1 MSRLREA
8 AELERTP
15 SLRYT
20 LLLRTTQTL
29 PTPADW
35 SPGRVLV
42 YILDYGILFVA
53 VLWGLFNLESS
64 QLFDFDARIMPRDT
78 RIIRYCCTELYTV
91 RQASACAG
99 PAPRH
104 VHLTLTRV
112 YRISALEQAR
122 GRPAVK
128 KADRASTRSSIDKV
142 DAMGA
147 AAFGRLSRGGGA
159 AQEYRKV

>member
-1 MSRLREA
+1 M
-8 AELERTP
+8 
-15 SLRYT
+15 
-20 LLLRTTQTL
+20 
-29 PTPADW
+29 
-35 SPGRVLV
+35 
-42 YILDYGILFVA
+42 FVA

-128 KADRASTRSSIDKV
+128 KADRASTRSSTRWTPWR
-142 DAMGA
+142 MGA

>member
-1 MSRLREA
+1 
-8 AELERTP
+8 
-15 SLRYT
+15 
-20 LLLRTTQTL
+20 
-29 PTPADW
+29 
-35 SPGRVLV
+35 
-42 YILDYGILFVA
+42 
-53 VLWGLFNLESS
+53 
-64 QLFDFDARIMPRDT
+64 MPRDT

-128 KADRASTRSSIDKV
+128 KADSEGQGLDKVFDKV